1 MRLKK
6 ISLKGFKSFADRTD
20 ILFDDGITV
29 VVGPNGSGKSNI
41 SDALRWVLGEMS
53 LKVLRGSKMED
64 VIYKGSD
71 NRRALGFAE
80 VEIVLDNSDGAL
92 PIEYTEVSITRR
104 LYKSGESNYFIN
116 QNPCRQKDIRY
127 LFMDTGVGKEGYSII
142 GQGRIDEILSE
153 KPEDRRAIFEEV
165 AGISKFRSKKEES
178 LRKLE
183 KTDESLVRI
192 NDIIFELEGNYE
204 ESKIEADRTRRYNDI
219 FYRLKDIDISQSL
232 RELDKN
238 IQASKKDDDDLKKI
252 EIQLASKEEDVKKL
266 DERFESLKTSL
277 NESKSLA
284 DSLDERLNSYTER
297 LNQAQIEKEK
307 LDNKRSFFSLTMQ
320 TTEDELEAKNQEI
333 IDVKEFLSRLKEEK
347 EAIEGNLKSVIKE
360 GESIGNKIIDL
371 NPSLDEL
378 TLRDQN
384 LKSTFQDIRLSLESL
399 SKEEEFEKTNLEEL
413 VKKLGEISNSLPEK
427 EDRLN
432 FLNSEL
438 RMTNAEIEEL
448 EKKLI
453 AYREEVENIQ
463 RRAKNVEKEETTERE
478 ERHKIEI
485 ELSKSESELKTIR
498 AMEENLEGYQRSVKA
513 IVKRYQGQSQVR
525 GVLSDLF
532 SVDSKYATALEVALA
547 GALQNVVVERDSDA
561 KEIIEFLKRERAG
574 RATFLPMNRVNGYI
588 AQNIPSKV
596 EGVIGLA
603 SNLINFEEEYRKIF
617 ENLLGRTLLVDN
629 MDVALSLNKD
639 SIKGLRLVTLQGEI
653 FNAGGSI
660 TGGFIG
666 EKGSGLIS
674 RKNKISELE
683 EKNLKLLEKIKEI
696 DQRIEIKK
704 EVKDRIREEFNLKEE
719 EVATHKDI
727 RKEKFNRKSEI
738 EQELGILK
746 SSYNSYKEE
755 KEALATREETIKKN
769 LLTIGES
776 IANNKREYKD
786 LEEKIAEVKEEIEKE
801 SDVFRGLNEKRN
813 RLSMTKLNLENRIR
827 NLDEKFSDQDQRLEG
842 LEERLSQLEE
852 KKRKDQEENV
862 EGASRVDGLLKEIRE
877 LESNIE
883 EHREKKKLEKKKEEE
898 IFNNYYETQREL
910 SDINSYYQEIE
921 KNKSELE
928 LKISRRDIKNE
939 SINERLER
947 EYGFIP
953 GEDFIIPEIDMSQ
966 TMANREINRLR
977 EELRELG
984 TINPIAIEREIE
996 LGNRLELMKS
1006 QEADLTLSK
1015 EDLKKI
1021 IADIEREMSSMFKDT
1036 IGVINKLFNEV
1047 YRDLFNGGEAEL
1059 KLKDD
1064 EDPLNTGIE
1073 ILITP
1078 EGKRRQAIS
1087 LLSGGEKALT
1097 AIALLFAIQRLKPSP
1112 FCVLDEIDA
1121 ALDDQNIDRFTRY
1134 LTSKLNDIQFI
1145 IVTHRKRTMEIG
1157 DIIYGVSIM
1166 EDGVSTLLS
1175 MKLK

>member
-1 MRLKK
+1 MRLRK

-41 SDALRWVLGEMS
+41 SDAIRWVLGEMS

-178 LRKLE
+178 LRKLD

-204 ESKIEADRTRRYNDI
+204 ESKIEADRTRKYNDL
-219 FYRLKDIDISQSL
+219 FYRLKEIDISQSL

-238 IQASKKDDDDLKKI
+238 IEGIKK
-252 EIQLASKEEDVKKL
+252 EKEELLEIESLLSAKEEEVKKL
-266 DERFESLKTSL
+266 DESFESLKESL
-277 NESKSLA
+277 NESKGLA
-284 DSLDERLNSYTER
+284 DSFDEKLSSYIEN
-297 LNQAQIEKEK
+297 LNQLQIEKEK
-307 LDNKRSFFSLTMQ
+307 LENKRSFYSLNMDTI
-320 TTEDELEAKNQEI
+320 EVELESKRQEI
-333 IDVKEFLSRLKEEK
+333 INSKDFLANLTEERR
-347 EAIEGNLKSVIKE
+347 AIEGNLSNILNE
-360 GESIGNKIIDL
+360 GESIESKIKDL

-378 TLRDQN
+378 TLKEQN
-384 LKSTFQDIRLSLESL
+384 LKNTFQDIRLNIESL
-399 SKEEEFEKTNLEEL
+399 SKEEEYEKTSLEE
-413 VKKLGEISNSLPEK
+413 VGKKLEEIDLSLPEK
-427 EDRLN
+427 GARLE

-438 RMTNAEIEEL
+438 RMVNGEIEDF

-453 AYREEVENIQ
+453 AYREDVENLE
-463 RRAKNVEKEETTERE
+463 RRTKNIEKEENTEKE
-478 ERHKIEI
+478 EKHRIEI
-485 ELSKSESELKTIR
+485 ELSRSESELKTIR
-498 AMEENLEGYQRSVKA
+498 AMEDNLEGYQRSVRA
-513 IVKRYQGQSQVR
+513 IIKKYQGKNQVR

-532 SVDSKYATALEVALA
+532 NVDSKYETALEVALA
-547 GALQNVVVERDSDA
+547 SSLQNVVVEKDSDA
-561 KEIIEFLKRERAG
+561 KEIIEYLKAERAG
-574 RATFLPMNRVNGYI
+574 RATFLPMNRINGYR
-588 AQNIPSKV
+588 AQNPPLKAN
-596 EGVIGLA
+596 GVIGLA
-603 SNLINFEEEYRKIF
+603 SDLISFDKEYRNIF
-617 ENLLGRTLLVDN
+617 ENLLGRTLLVEN
-629 MDVALSLNKD
+629 MDVALSLGRE

-674 RKNKISELE
+674 RKNKILELE
-683 EKNLKLLEKIKEI
+683 EKNIKFLEKIKEI
-696 DQRIEIKK
+696 DQRLDIKRELK
-704 EVKDRIREEFNLKEE
+704 SRIDEEFTLKEE
-719 EVATHKDI
+719 EVSTFKDS
-727 RKEKFNRKSEI
+727 RREKFNKKSEI

-746 SSYNSYKEE
+746 SSYNSLKEQKEE
-755 KEALATREETIKKN
+755 LASREEALKKN
-769 LLTIGES
+769 IITIRESLL
-776 IANNKREYKD
+776 NNKKEYRE
-786 LEEKIAEVKEEIEKE
+786 LEGKIEEVKEEIGKE
-801 SDVFRGLNEKRN
+801 SDVFRALNEERN
-813 RLSMTKLNLENRIR
+813 KLSMTRLNLENRIK
-827 NLDEKFSDQDQRLEG
+827 NLSEKIGDQENRIEG
-842 LEERLSQLEE
+842 LESRINQLESKKAEEENENKEETNRIEDLLTEINELEE
-852 KKRKDQEENV
+852 KLED
-862 EGASRVDGLLKEIRE
+862 LRE
-877 LESNIE
+877 RRSS
-883 EHREKKKLEKKKEEE
+883 EKKREEE
-898 IFNNYYETQREL
+898 ILNKYYETQKVL
-910 SDINSYYQEIE
+910 SDINSHYQEIE
-921 KNKSELE
+921 KNKSDLE
-928 LKISRRDIKNE
+928 LKMSRRDLKNE
-939 SINERLER
+939 SITERLER
-947 EYGFIP
+947 EYDFLPSEGFEIP
-953 GEDFIIPEIDMSQ
+953 KINMSQ
-966 TMANREINRLR
+966 TMANKEINRLR
-977 EELRELG
+977 EEIRELG

-1006 QEADLTLSK
+1006 QEADLILSK

-1021 IADIEREMSSMFKDT
+1021 IADIEKEMSSMFKDT
-1036 IGVINKLFNEV
+1036 IEVVNKLFNEV
-1047 YRDLFNGGEAEL
+1047 YKNLFNGGEAEL

-1064 EDPLNTGIE
+1064 DDPLNTGIE

-1078 EGKRRQAIS
+1078 EGKKRQAIS

-1121 ALDDQNIDRFTRY
+1121 ALDDQNIDRFTKY

-1157 DIIYGVSIM
+1157 DIIYGVSMM